1 MTDPMIS
8 TDALAALI
16 GAPDL
21 RILDASWHM
30 DGRDGRALYEQAHI
44 PGAVFFDIDGVSDRS
59 SPLPHMLAAPEAFA
73 QAAGA
78 LGVSEHGDIVV
89 YDQAGLFS
97 AARAWWNFRVM
108 GAARVRVLDG
118 GLPKWT
124 AEGRPVEAGVT
135 QAEPAVFHPNF
146 RPELLKNFDAVK
158 ANIDARDFELLDA
171 RSAARFRA
179 EAPEPRAG
187 LKGGH
192 VPGSLSLPC
201 GSVLNADGTMKDANA
216 LAEVFDAAGVD
227 RTAPLAASC
236 GSGVTA
242 PIVALA
248 LARLGRDDVAIY
260 DGSWTEWGGRD
271 DAPVA
276 TGA

>member
-1 MTDPMIS
+1 MTDPMI
-8 TDALAALI
+8 TPDALAALM

-30 DGRDGRALYEQAHI
+30 DGRDGRALYEHAHI

-59 SPLPHMLAAPEAFA
+59 SPLPHMLATPEAFA

-78 LGVSEHGDIVV
+78 LGVSEHDDIVV

-118 GLPKWT
+118 GLPKWV

-135 QAEPAVFHPNF
+135 RAEPAVFRPRF
-146 RPELLKNFDAVK
+146 RPELLKDFDAVK

-192 VPGSLSLPC
+192 VPGSLSLTF
-201 GSVLNADGTMKDANA
+201 GSVLNADGTMKDADA

-227 RTAPLAASC
+227 RTARLAASC

-248 LARLGRDDVAIY
+248 LARLGREDVAIY
-260 DGSWTEWGGRD
+260 DGSWTEWGGRE
-271 DAPVA
+271 DAPIA
-276 TGA
+276 TGT

>member
-1 MTDPMIS
+1 MTDPMIT
-8 TDALAALI
+8 TDALASLM

-44 PGAVFFDIDGVSDRS
+44 PSAVFFDIDGISDKS
-59 SPLPHMLAAPEAFA
+59 TALPHMLATPETFA
-73 QAAGA
+73 AAVGA
-78 LGVSEHGDIVV
+78 LGISAGDDIVV

-97 AARAWWNFRVM
+97 AARAWWNFRIM
-108 GAARVRVLDG
+108 GATRVRVLDG

-124 AEGRPVEAGVT
+124 AEGRPVEGGVT
-135 QAEPAVFHPNF
+135 TPEPASFRPAF
-146 RPELLKNFDAVK
+146 RPELLKAFDAVK
-158 ANIDARDFELLDA
+158 HNIGTPRFQLLDA

-192 VPGSLSLPC
+192 VPGAVSLPF
-201 GSVLNADGTMKDANA
+201 GSVLNTDGTMKNAKA

-227 RTAPLAASC
+227 RTTPLAASC

>member
-1 MTDPMIS
+1 MTDPMIT

-21 RILDASWHM
+21 KIVDASWHM
-30 DGRDGRALYEQAHI
+30 DGRDGRALYQQAHI
-44 PGAVFFDIDGVSDRS
+44 PGALFFDIDGISDKS
-59 SPLPHMLAAPEAFA
+59 SPLPHMLATPEAFA
-73 QAAGA
+73 AAVGA
-78 LGVSEHGDIVV
+78 LGISERDDIVV

-97 AARAWWNFRVM
+97 AARAWWNFRIM
-108 GAARVRVLDG
+108 GAERVRVLDG
-118 GLPKWT
+118 GLPKWI
-124 AEGRPVEAGVT
+124 AEGRPVETGV
-135 QAEPAVFHPNF
+135 AKPEPVAF
-146 RPELLKNFDAVK
+146 RATMRPALLKDFDAVK
-158 ANIDARDFELLDA
+158 RNIEAPAFQLLDA

-187 LKGGH
+187 LRGGH
-192 VPGSLSLPC
+192 VPGSVSLPF
-201 GSVLNADGTMKDANA
+201 GTVLNADGTMKDAAA
-216 LAEVFDAAGVD
+216 LAQVFDTAGVD
-227 RTAPLAASC
+227 QSCPLAASC

-248 LARLGRDDVAIY
+248 LARLGREDVAIY
-260 DGSWTEWGGRD
+260 DGSWTEWGGRE